1 MDKQSIVIAK
11 EEAIASKALE
21 DAIPALTAAKEAL
34 NDIDQK
40 SLTEIKAL
48 ASPPAVIEAVCSI
61 AYFLYPKTGSDSS
74 WSNIKVGLLSDMKLL
89 NNLKEYEVSKTKAD
103 AASRAKKKYNQ
114 LVKDL
119 GVGEG
124 EELQALIKSKSVAT
138 GGMFKW
144 CDSTLKCYDIYKNVE
159 PLKKKAEKM
168 RIEKETGEREL
179 AETEKMLAELNENLS
194 NLNAQKKEKQD
205 ELDELQRTS
214 AEMTRKL
221 TAASQLIGGLG
232 SE

>member
-1 MDKQSIVIAK
+1 
-11 EEAIASKALE
+11 
-21 DAIPALTAAKEAL
+21 
-34 NDIDQK
+34 
-40 SLTEIKAL
+40 L
-48 ASPPAVIEAVCSI
+48 ASPPAVIEAVCGI
-61 AYFLYPKTGSDSS
+61 AYFLYPKTGSDAS

-103 AASRAKKKYNQ
+103 GANRAKKKYQQ

-124 EELQALIKSKSVAT
+124 DELQALIKSKSVAT

-144 CDSTLKCYDIYKNVE
+144 CSSTLKCYDIYKNVE

-179 AETEKMLAELNENLS
+179 AETEKQLSDLNENLA

-221 TAASQLIGGLG
+221 NAASQLIGGLG
-232 SE
+232 SEQKRWTSDMGLIQEDKIKLVGDCLTGSAFLSYCGPFNSVLR